1 MLQHVNMTVLGLAV
15 GALLILILLRR
26 WAWLILLPPGA
37 ALLVYAILH
46 TIWGGQ
52 RY

>member
-1 MLQHVNMTVLGLAV
+1 MQHVNMTVITLAV
-15 GALLILILLRR
+15 GALFALMLLRR
-26 WAWLILLPPGA
+26 WAWLILLPPGM